1 MNPCRDCL
9 KAFGDSLCS
18 ELGHCV
24 FEGTDEK
31 PQMGLS
37 TDHIK
42 EKNDGREVVIEST
55 RKIISSVA

>member
-31 PQMGLS
+31 PQFKLIS
-37 TDHIK
+37 DHVK
-42 EKNDGREVVIEST
+42 ETGDCMEVEIEST